1 MTSTI
6 AQSENN
12 SQLQRSP
19 ALCAA
24 KISFRLNIFGGLM
37 PCVAPGG
44 AFGGQIIFQVNVF
57 LAFALHLLC
66 VFALPAFVSSA
77 KPQNSARVTH
87 QHRIL
92 YRVPETLISS
102 WPTNIRLSQ
111 MILVLSKAL
120 RSQPLKPRSMGSTN

>member
-1 MTSTI
+1 MRFFAVFGEPLSFATCVTSTI

-24 KISFRLNIFGGLM
+24 KISFRLNIFGGPM

-57 LAFALHLLC
+57 LAFTLHLLC
-66 VFALPAFVSSA
+66 VFALSAFVSSA
-77 KPQNSARVTH
+77 EPP
-87 QHRIL
+87 IL
-92 YRVPETLISS
+92 LVSL
-102 WPTNIRLSQ
+102 TNIAFF
-111 MILVLSKAL
+111 IAF
-120 RSQPLKPRSMGSTN
+120 LKHLFRHGRPTFD